1 MGGQVGDTG
10 TFETKEKNYS
20 IIDTQKQGACSLHI
34 IEGEAP
40 IAGTPGILRVT
51 DSRRHAIER
60 HHTATHLLHWAL
72 RKTLGSSVTQ
82 KGSFVGS
89 EKLTFDFNATPLTK
103 TQLKHIEEAINAEIL
118 KNHIVC
124 SQELPYAMVRERHEI
139 MQFFGEKYGERVRIV
154 QIGGEAGGLNGFSME
169 LCGGTHVGYTGQI
182 GSFRILSEGAVG
194 AGIRRIEAVAGL
206 VAYDLAKREA
216 TQLANMA
223 TTLRAPLEEIEQKL
237 ESLLAKL
244 SSLEKELH
252 ARDQEQAIESAQA
265 LLSEA
270 VIIGTIPTI
279 VATLPRRNA
288 RQLEMVIE
296 ILQKRFEGVVLL
308 AGTHEKT
315 VSLMATVSKSFAS
328 IIAAQKLIQS
338 IAPLLG
344 GKGGG
349 TPYIAR
355 GAGPG
360 IAELPKALH
369 HAQESIAAMS
379 MSQ

>member
-1 MGGQVGDTG
+1 V
-10 TFETKEKNYS
+10 
-20 IIDTQKQGACSLHI
+20 
-34 IEGEAP
+34 
-40 IAGTPGILRVT
+40 
-51 DSRRHAIER
+51 
-60 HHTATHLLHWAL
+60 
-72 RKTLGSSVTQ
+72 
-82 KGSFVGS
+82 
-89 EKLTFDFNATPLTK
+89 
-103 TQLKHIEEAINAEIL
+103 
-118 KNHIVC
+118 
-124 SQELPYAMVRERHEI
+124 
-139 MQFFGEKYGERVRIV
+139 
-154 QIGGEAGGLNGFSME
+154 
-169 LCGGTHVGYTGQI
+169 
-182 GSFRILSEGAVG
+182 
-194 AGIRRIEAVAGL
+194 
-206 VAYDLAKREA
+206 
-216 TQLANMA
+216 
-223 TTLRAPLEEIEQKL
+223 PLEEIEQKL
-237 ESLLAKL
+237 ESLLTKL
-244 SSLEKELH
+244 SSLEKEIH
-252 ARDQEQAIESAQA
+252 ARDQEQAIESAQT

-360 IAELPKALH
+360 IAELSKALN
-369 HAQESIAAMS
+369 HAKESIAAMS
-379 MSQ
+379 TSQ